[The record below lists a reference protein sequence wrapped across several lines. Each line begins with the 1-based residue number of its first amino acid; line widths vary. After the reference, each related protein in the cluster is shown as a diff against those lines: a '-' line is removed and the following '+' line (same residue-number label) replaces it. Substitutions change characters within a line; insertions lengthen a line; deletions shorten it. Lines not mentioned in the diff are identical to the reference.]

1 MKRGQ
6 TGICALVAIDKPA
19 GCSSHDVVNAVR
31 SATGERRVGHAGTL
45 DPFAT
50 GLLVVGIG
58 PATRLSSLVMD
69 ETKVYEARISFGLST
84 ATDDL
89 SGEAVSEGDVP
100 ECILEHEYA
109 EGILRRFLGEQDQLP
124 PAYSAKKKGGRK
136 AYELARA
143 GEEVEL
149 DPVRVRVDKAQ
160 LLATGCGEGG
170 VGASSSD
177 GGGGSPG
184 TVDGTRVPDRPD
196 DPDAMGGHAPIGSA
210 DEASPDELADPG
222 CGGRASS
229 GRLDVAAS
237 DPRMAKLP
245 WWDVRFAV
253 SKGTYIRS
261 LARDIGHEVGCGAF
275 LSRLRRVQ
283 AGPVAIDDAISYCDI
298 SQLADPT
305 YLQKR
310 CLDPVVAT
318 GLISYE
324 CDAPTISKVRNG
336 APVQVPVQAFGG
348 GPVPERIAM
357 VHDGRLHAVYAAPAD
372 CNLPGR
378 GDAVRYTGELVINGG
393 VVGVG

>member
-6 TGICALVAIDKPA
+6 TSICALVAIDKPA
-19 GCSSHDVVNAVR
+19 GRSSHDIVNAVR
-31 SATGERRVGHAGTL
+31 RATGERRVGHAGTL

-58 PATRLSSLVMD
+58 PATRLSNLVMD
-69 ETKVYEARISFGLST
+69 VTKVYEARISFGLST

-89 SGEAVSEGDVP
+89 SGDVVSEGDVP
-100 ECILEHEYA
+100 ECILERGYA
-109 EGILRRFLGEQDQLP
+109 ESILRDFLGEQDQLP

-149 DPVRVRVDKAQ
+149 DPVRVRIDGAE
-160 LLATGCGEGG
+160 LIAAGSGECVAGLRGDAPSVPNRIDGSAVTFGPDSGG
-170 VGASSSD
+170 NADGASSGEQADLDD
-177 GGGGSPG
+177 GGSAHVGGLAHAG
-184 TVDGTRVPDRPD
+184 GL
-196 DPDAMGGHAPIGSA
+196 DAAP
-210 DEASPDELADPG
+210 
-222 CGGRASS
+222 
-229 GRLDVAAS
+229 S
-237 DPRMAKLP
+237 DPRMAGLP
-245 WWDVRFAV
+245 WWEVRFSV
-253 SKGTYIRS
+253 SKGTFIRS
-261 LARDIGHEVGCGAF
+261 LARDIGREVGCGAF

-283 AGPVAIDDAISYCDI
+283 AGAVAIDDAIAYDDVP
-298 SQLADPT
+298 QLADPA
-305 YLQKR
+305 YLQAH
-310 CLDPVVAT
+310 CLDPVAAT

-357 VHDGRLHAVYAAPAD
+357 VHGGRLHAVYAAPAD
-372 CNLPGR
+372 CGSPGQ
-378 GDAVRYTGELVINGG
+378 GGAVRYSGELVINGG